1 MWSRVATK
9 KSNLSIENTIVKY
22 GKFIVIFYVK
32 FIKYQPTELTGIVIE
47 YF

>member
-9 KSNLSIENTIVKY
+9 KSNLSIENTIAEY

-32 FIKYQPTELTGIVIE
+32 FMEIPANRIDWYCD
-47 YF
+47 